1 MHDSGPSRWARLFVT
16 AVSVAA
22 VVYAFAAPFS
32 HSN

>member
-1 MHDSGPSRWARLFVT
+1 LQENKPSRWAAVFIA

-22 VVYAFAAPFS
+22 VVYAFAAPFN